1 MGLDEE
7 ATLRT
12 LTSHRKLIDSQIEN
26 HRGRFVNEAGDSVV
40 AEFASVVEA
49 VNCAV
54 DIQTGLK
61 AENASIPPER
71 RMEFRI
77 GVNLGDVMVE
87 GAQIY
92 GDGVNVAARL
102 ESLAEPG
109 GICISGTAHDQVR
122 DQLALGYEDRGEQ
135 AGKNIVKPVRVYRV
149 LLNGAVAAPPATP
162 RIPRKYRRASGLS
175 FARIAIIVAKIL
187 LVQHL

>member
-1 MGLDEE
+1 ML
-7 ATLRT
+7 
-12 LTSHRKLIDSQIEN
+12 
-26 HRGRFVNEAGDSVV
+26 

-54 DIQTGLK
+54 EIQTALK
-61 AENASIPPER
+61 AENASLPPER

-87 GAQIY
+87 GEQIY

-109 GICISGTAHDQVR
+109 GICISGTVHEQVR
-122 DQLALGYEDRGEQ
+122 DKLALELRRPGRTDGQE
-135 AGKNIVKPVRVYRV
+135 YRASRCMS
-149 LLNGAVAAPPATP
+149 GGCCWTGRIAPPRDTAVP
-162 RIPRKYRRASGLS
+162 RNIGGAACCRWRGWRSSSRRS
-175 FARIAIIVAKIL
+175 
-187 LVQHL
+187 